1 MNQDPSYQPFRY
13 CIDLPQLNE
22 DITSPLLVIQGWIA
36 AEHPI
41 GRPTL
46 RNTGTYTRPLTLT
59 SRPDVRAEYPDRHVL
74 GFRHCVSLL
83 DLSPEDCLQWSV
95 HFSLASQEYSFPIP
109 FSISSKAFE
118 GADSQDLYSDFFTW
132 GMDSPKLNDK
142 VTSPWILLRG
152 WVAADR
158 PIQGPTLCNYSTYA
172 HALSIESGRDVKAA
186 YPHQY
191 RVAFQH
197 YLSVADLFLEESWL
211 LYFFIDGREYSFPV
225 TLSIAE
231 ESFGDLISQNQD
243 KLPFIYSLDFP
254 QLNDEIASHLTW
266 IAGWIMS
273 EHPIEQP
280 TLRNSGTYARP
291 LETVSRPDVEAIYP
305 QHCVLG
311 FRHYL
316 SVTDLE
322 PGESW
327 FIQFFIQGQEYR
339 LPLPLLISG
348 KFIEDFQTAKT
359 KKLQKIRES
368 LRCPV
373 CESERLEDIGTGLRC
388 CGCGAEFGLSQTSY
402 NFLTKDLI
410 EYGNVKPAPNVS
422 ANHYDAV
429 AQSIIKKFPNGLI
442 LDNGCGLRRKYE
454 DSIVNFEIIDYP
466 TTDVVG
472 IGEKLPFKSNVF
484 DAVFSL
490 AVLEHVKNPFEC
502 AREIVRVLKPG
513 GILYIQ
519 VPFMQPFHG
528 YPDHYYNMTGS
539 GLKNLF
545 EGDLQILEYGV
556 PECGLPV
563 WCLIWFLN
571 SYIRGL
577 PAPVAEKFKNM
588 KVSELIDNPLLYLE
602 KDFVTQLSPGANE
615 ELASANYLIAMKKV

>member
-1 MNQDPSYQPFRY
+1 MNQDPSYLPFRY

-41 GRPTL
+41 ERPTL

-59 SRPDVRAEYPDRHVL
+59 NRPDVRAEYPDRYVL

-95 HFSLASQEYSFPIP
+95 HFSIASQEYSFPIP
-109 FSISSKAFE
+109 VSIASKAFE
-118 GADSQDLYSDFFTW
+118 SADSQDLYSDFFIW
-132 GMDSPKLNDK
+132 GIDSPKLNEE
-142 VTSPWILLRG
+142 VTSPLILLRG

-158 PIQGPTLCNYSTYA
+158 PIKGLTVNNSSTYA
-172 HALSIESGRDVKAA
+172 HALSVESGRDVKAA

-191 RVAFQH
+191 MVGFQH
-197 YLSVADLFLEESWL
+197 YLSVADLSPEESWSVR
-211 LYFFIDGREYSFPV
+211 FFLDGREYSFPV
-225 TLSIAE
+225 ALPAVGGDVEAGTS
-231 ESFGDLISQNQD
+231 ESQESQ
-243 KLPFIYSLDFP
+243 PFTYWLDFP
-254 QLNDEIASHLTW
+254 KLNDQIASHLTW
-266 IAGWIMS
+266 IAGWLKS
-273 EHPIEQP
+273 AHPIEQP
-280 TLRNSGTYARP
+280 TLRNSTTYARP

-305 QHCVLG
+305 QQYVLG

-316 SVTDLE
+316 PINDLS
-322 PGESW
+322 PGETW
-327 FIQFFIQGQEYR
+327 FIQFFIGGEEHR
-339 LPLPLLISG
+339 LPLPFFISS
-348 KFIEDFQTAKT
+348 KFYDDFWNFKS
-359 KKLQKIRES
+359 KKLEKIREII
-368 LRCPV
+368 RCPA
-373 CESERLEDIGTGLRC
+373 CGSERLVNAGTGLRC
-388 CGCGAEFGLSQTSY
+388 SGCGAEFGLSRTSY

-410 EYGNVKPAPNVS
+410 EFGNVRPTENIS
-422 ANHYDAV
+422 ANHYDEV
-429 AQSIIKKFPNGLI
+429 AHSIVKKFPQGLI
-442 LDNGCGLRRKYE
+442 LDNGCGLRRKYY
-454 DSIVNFEIIDYP
+454 SNIVNFEIADYP

-472 IGEKLPFKSNVF
+472 IGEILPFKSGVF

-490 AVLEHVKNPFEC
+490 DVLEHVKNPFEC

-563 WCLIWFLN
+563 WSLSWFLN
-571 SYIRGL
+571 SYLRGL

-588 KVSELIDNPLLYLE
+588 KVSELIDNPQLYLE

-615 ELASANYLIAMKKV
+615 ELASANYLIATKKV